1 MGTKILTK
9 VVLRRA
15 LKVTGTVCLG
25 AASVMKASETDETVQ
40 KLLIK
45 IAPKLLKKFEGS

>member
-1 MGTKILTK
+1 MGTKLFTK

-15 LKVTGTVCLG
+15 LKVTGMTCLG
-25 AASVMKASETDETVQ
+25 AASVMKAAEADETVQ

-45 IAPKLLKKFEGS
+45 IAPKVLKKFGES